1 MDVAFGTALALLSL
15 PVQVV
20 VAVAIRLTMGRPVL
34 FRQVRPGLKGQPF
47 TMYKF
52 RTMLNTQGTDG
63 KLLPDHSRVTR
74 LGMFLRRASLDE
86 LPELWCVLKGDMS
99 LVGPRP
105 LLVEYLELYSPE
117 QARRH
122 ESKPGL
128 TGLTQVSGR
137 NALSWENRLELDVW
151 YVDNRNL
158 WLDLRILLKTVWQVL
173 ARRGIS
179 APGHVTMPKF
189 KGGS

>member
-1 MDVAFGTALALLSL
+1 
-15 PVQVV
+15 
-20 VAVAIRLTMGRPVL
+20 
-34 FRQVRPGLKGQPF
+34 
-47 TMYKF
+47 MYKF

-86 LPELWCVLKGDMS
+86 LPELWSVLKGDMS

-158 WLDLRILLKTVWQVL
+158 WLDLRILFKTVWQVL

>member
-86 LPELWCVLKGDMS
+86 LPELWSVLKGDMS

-158 WLDLRILLKTVWQVL
+158 WLDLRILFKTVWQVL